1 MQCALASGKRRNV
14 GIGVWI
20 SWSETDSAD
29 NVSKHQVSLYQVN
42 RPWRCSIDCV
52 KNIYI
57 SLTWQENFKVSQ
69 CVVRMGVVAWVLL
82 LCLCLK
88 TTTMKLMIRSRS
100 FWKKK
105 NFLMV
110 VLISCFETP
119 PLSQCK
125 GRKWTPSAI
134 FLFICW
140 SVLFRQ
146 HYWNSV
152 PLERS
157 ERENY
162 LRQIFRYLD
171 KPFGYRS

>member
-1 MQCALASGKRRNV
+1 MLVSVSESREAKPTAQTTSVNTRCHCIKWIDRDGAVLTAS
-14 GIGVWI
+14 
-20 SWSETDSAD
+20 
-29 NVSKHQVSLYQVN
+29 
-42 RPWRCSIDCV
+42 
-52 KNIYI
+52 NIYI

-88 TTTMKLMIRSRS
+88 TTTMKLMIRRS
-100 FWKKK
+100 FLKKK
-105 NFLMV
+105 NILMI

-140 SVLFRQ
+140 SVLFCQ

-157 ERENY
+157 ERDNY